1 MGPSKRDQCTLLI
14 AVIMFA
20 TQDCEASESAMVA
33 LWSGGVNVGARG
45 HVAGHLSLL
54 V

>member
-1 MGPSKRDQCTLLI
+1 M
-14 AVIMFA
+14 
-20 TQDCEASESAMVA
+20 TQDREASKGAMVA

-45 HVAGHLSLL
+45 HDAGYLSLL

>member
-1 MGPSKRDQCTLLI
+1 M
-14 AVIMFA
+14 
-20 TQDCEASESAMVA
+20 QDREASFGAMTS

-45 HVAGHLSLL
+45 HDAGHLSLI